1 MFGSVGVPEV
11 VILLVIFLMMWLVV
25 IWPAGRICKRVGFS
39 PWLGILA
46 IAPIANICLLW
57 YVALSRWPRVQADPS
72 SIAAD
77 SLI

>member
-1 MFGSVGVPEV
+1 MFGRIGVPELMIIF
-11 VILLVIFLMMWLVV
+11 ILSLMWLVV
-25 IWPAGRICKRVGFS
+25 IWPAARICKRVGFS

-46 IAPIANICLLW
+46 IVPIGNLFLLW
-57 YVALSRWPRVQADPS
+57 YVALSKWPRVQADPN